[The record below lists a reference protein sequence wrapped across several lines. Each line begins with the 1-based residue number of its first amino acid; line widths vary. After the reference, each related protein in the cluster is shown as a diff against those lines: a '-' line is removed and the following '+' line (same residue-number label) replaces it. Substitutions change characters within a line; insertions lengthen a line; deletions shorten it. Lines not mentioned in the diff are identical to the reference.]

1 MFKSL
6 AYFQQTE
13 PKCCEDWIY
22 DYQVKPMIKYAFKII
37 KDLRYFNI
45 EVHAEWTNKIKA
57 KSLELIIDGHLSLTK
72 LVDEMSRK
80 ISSAVGPKETGLL
93 IRITKL

>member
-1 MFKSL
+1 
-6 AYFQQTE
+6 
-13 PKCCEDWIY
+13 
-22 DYQVKPMIKYAFKII
+22 MIKYAFKII

-45 EVHAEWTNKIKA
+45 EVDTEWTNKIKA
-57 KSLELIIDGHLSLTK
+57 KSLELINIDGHLSWTK